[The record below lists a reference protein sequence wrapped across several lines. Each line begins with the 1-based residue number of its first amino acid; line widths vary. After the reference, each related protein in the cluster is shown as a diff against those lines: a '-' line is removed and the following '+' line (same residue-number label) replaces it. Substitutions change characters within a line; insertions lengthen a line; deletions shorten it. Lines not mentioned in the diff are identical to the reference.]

1 MWTGLI
7 VGVMSWSL
15 SQVGVGPTV
24 GSTSPMMPPSS
35 TTMGP
40 AGGSGGGLD
49 YEPHVDA
56 MSSWSNGGIGGGQG
70 GMIWGTGWEGDMG
83 SWAGSGYG
91 QPATRFQGGV
101 HATGQAG
108 WGGAPLGVAHDGI
121 APATCDQGHG
131 SCGGGGCG
139 GGMCGFTL
147 MRGVTYQLGCI
158 NLGSLG
164 LSTGDMPQHLPYWN
178 PSHGYYYF
186 RPYNAVWVPA
196 QVEVAT
202 RMGEDPRAPYSNRI
216 FQAAYEQIEAQIKAK
231 EEMDNLL
238 NPKIPKPI
246 VEPPTV
252 VPPSEV
258 GSTIRPVEVPSTT
271 TAPAPAPLPSTVPSP
286 SPAPAPVPA
295 PPVPAPFAPAPG
307 S

>member
-7 VGVMSWSL
+7 VGVLSWSI
-15 SQVGVGPTV
+15 SQVGIGPT
-24 GSTSPMMPPSS
+24 GGTTSPMMPPASM
-35 TTMGP
+35 TL
-40 AGGSGGGLD
+40 GSGAQNGGGLD

-56 MSSWSNGGIGGGQG
+56 MSSWSNGGLAGGQG
-70 GMIWGTGWEGDMG
+70 GMVWGTGWEGDMG

-91 QPATRFQGGV
+91 SGFGRPDDRFQGGTQ
-101 HATGQAG
+101 ASGQHSWA
-108 WGGAPLGVAHDGI
+108 GAPVAMNDGGI
-121 APATCDQGHG
+121 SATVADHGYGHG
-131 SCGGGGCG
+131 CRGGGGCG
-139 GGMCGFTL
+139 GKGCGLCGFTL

-158 NLGSLG
+158 NLGSCG

-216 FQAAYEQIEAQIKAK
+216 FQAAYEQVEAQIKAK
-231 EEMDNLL
+231 EEMERLMT
-238 NPKIPKPI
+238 PKIQKPALEQP
-246 VEPPTV
+246 VV
-252 VPPSEV
+252 VPPSET
-258 GSTIRPVEVPSTT
+258 GSTIRPVEEGSAPAALPPATT
-271 TAPAPAPLPSTVPSP
+271 TPAPI
-286 SPAPAPVPA
+286 PA
-295 PPVPAPFAPAPG
+295 PPTPEPPAR